1 MLPWQVEVKQAIAEG
16 RPRVN
21 DRIEHLLVTNEFSD
35 RVFDLRD
42 GDTKT
47 VRNLLA
53 YRKVGVEGQ
62 TEELWIPRFLIKSS
76 LSGSIRRSW

>member
-1 MLPWQVEVKQAIAEG
+1 MMLDDVDHCETTRK
-16 RPRVN
+16 
-21 DRIEHLLVTNEFSD
+21 L

-53 YRKVGVEGQ
+53 YRKVGVEGD
-62 TEELWIPRFLIKSS
+62 TEEFWVPPRFLIKSS
-76 LSGSIRRSW
+76 LSR